1 MCNIG
6 RGFVV
11 YGRERDRAIFSEK
24 QLLFGVIHNIY
35 VTCLWYYDYI
45 MQHCVFYYMMY
56 KEAEGNIADTKYH
69 LLFVLFERN
78 IFCVCILLKK

>member
-1 MCNIG
+1 MLCIN
-6 RGFVV
+6 
-11 YGRERDRAIFSEK
+11 GRERERAIFSEE

-45 MQHCVFYYMMY
+45 MQHCVFI

-69 LLFVLFERN
+69 LLFVLFEKG
-78 IFCVCILLKK
+78 IYFVCIVKEEVNELLRN